1 MIQNPRTITGASFL
15 AMLFLGVGTS
25 LVGSAARDIGL
36 TATQIGLLLTIQ
48 NIGVGIA
55 VVTAGAL
62 SDTQP
67 KSRILFYGSVLT
79 AGSFL
84 AFYAAPAFWFNLVV
98 MVIMGAGIGAY
109 EGAADALLF
118 DLHEQ
123 RASFFI
129 NINHLFVTLGS
140 GTIALYLIFLE
151 LRWREAVIQ
160 AGLVVAA
167 LAVVFALIRLPLKHT
182 NQASLGEKLRAISR
196 SRFIAILFF
205 TAVLVIGVE
214 LSTIGILSTFL
225 AELRGYATMT
235 AKLGLVVFL
244 AGVACGR
251 LLVGYLVR
259 PEWLHRMLLGLL
271 ALSTVT
277 FALLLLVPLGQLTL
291 PAAFLAGLSLSA
303 QFPLILTYAGLHFRD
318 MTGTVLGAIKIALPI
333 GGILLPLL
341 LSALTSA
348 ASLHI
353 ALALIP
359 VSLLLALAVFA
370 LGGGLPS
377 TTALTH
383 PTERIAE

>member
-1 MIQNPRTITGASFL
+1 
-15 AMLFLGVGTS
+15 MLFLGVGTS
-25 LVGSAARDIGL
+25 LVGAAARDIGL
-36 TATQIGLLLTIQ
+36 TATQIGLLLTLQ
-48 NIGVGIA
+48 NIGVAFA
-55 VVTAGAL
+55 VVVAGAL

-98 MVIMGAGIGAY
+98 MVVMGGGIGAY

-118 DLHEQ
+118 DLHEK

-140 GTIALYLIFLE
+140 GLIALYLIFLD
-151 LRWREAVIQ
+151 LRWREAVVQ
-160 AGLVVAA
+160 AGIAVAV
-167 LAVVFALIRLPLKHT
+167 LAVIFALIRLPAGRSS
-182 NQASLGEKLRAISR
+182 QATLGEKLHVIAR
-196 SRFIAILFF
+196 SRFIAVLFL

-225 AELRGYATMT
+225 AELRGYAALP

-244 AGVACGR
+244 AGVASGR
-251 LLVGYLVR
+251 LLVGYLAR
-259 PEWLHRMLLGLL
+259 PERLRRMLLTLLGLS
-271 ALSTVT
+271 AVT

-291 PAAFLAGLSLSA
+291 PLGFLAGLSLSA
-303 QFPLILTYAGLHFRD
+303 QFPLILTYAGLQFRD
-318 MTGTVLGAIKIALPI
+318 MTGTVLGAVKIALPV

-348 ASLHI
+348 ASLSV
-353 ALALIP
+353 ALTLLPI
-359 VSLLLALAVFA
+359 SLLLAFAVFA
-370 LGGGLPS
+370 LAGGMPPTAELDPS
-377 TTALTH
+377 NT
-383 PTERIAE
+383 